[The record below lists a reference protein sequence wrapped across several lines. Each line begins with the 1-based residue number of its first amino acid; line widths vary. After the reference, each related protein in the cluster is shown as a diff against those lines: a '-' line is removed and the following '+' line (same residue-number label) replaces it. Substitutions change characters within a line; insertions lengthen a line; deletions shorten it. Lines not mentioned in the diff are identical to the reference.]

1 MEVGGIVGVRGPE
14 DTWRTWPTESN
25 KQTHRGAW
33 RLNRQSWSLHDSVL
47 SLLRFCYNCYLVAL
61 VGLLVV
67 GMGAVADSV
76 VCSWEAF
83 SPTRLPQPN
92 YQANISMRI
101 CA

>member
-1 MEVGGIVGVRGPE
+1 MEVGGIVGVRGLE

-33 RLNRQSWSLHDSVL
+33 RLNRQSWSL
-47 SLLRFCYNCYLVAL
+47 SLLHFCYDCYLVAL
-61 VGLLVV
+61 VGLTVV
-67 GMGAVADSV
+67 GIGAVADSV